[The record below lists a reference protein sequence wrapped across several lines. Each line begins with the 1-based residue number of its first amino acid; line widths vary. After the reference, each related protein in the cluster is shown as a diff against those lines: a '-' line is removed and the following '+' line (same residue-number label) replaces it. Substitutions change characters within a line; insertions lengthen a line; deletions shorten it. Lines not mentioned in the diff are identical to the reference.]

1 MPEERPT
8 VRRAVMRPATPR
20 RGRGRQRR
28 VAVAATPWRVASVA
42 LALAITLF
50 GIVIIHDVQGLQR
63 LRDRPVTG
71 VDYLPAAQFVAD
83 RHTPGEKILT
93 ALPAP
98 VYLAVESTDDL
109 LFLSSPIERK
119 RAQRYTRL
127 TEDGEYVDYWTGV
140 PSVVDVRGL
149 CTTLLNEPNLWLIVD
164 RSRLSADWAFA
175 GPMAFVIEGLT
186 YVRYEAEGGA
196 QVRRLAPPPARNP
209 LAEELCTTAQTS
221 PSNQIPA
228 DLVPEP
234 TVTVTPE
241 EPAE

>member
-1 MPEERPT
+1 MPEDQQTGRRTDVRPT
-8 VRRAVMRPATPR
+8 TPR
-20 RGRGRQRR
+20 RGRARQRR
-28 VAVAATPWRVASVA
+28 VPVAATPWRISSVA

-50 GIVIIHDVQGLQR
+50 GVVMIHDVQGLQR

-71 VDYLPAAQFVAD
+71 VDYLPAAEYIAE
-83 RHTPGEKILT
+83 RHTQGDKILT

-98 VYLAVESTDDL
+98 MYLALEQTDDL
-109 LFLSSPIERK
+109 LFLSSPIDRK

-127 TEDGEYVDYWTGV
+127 TDEGEYVDYWTGV

-149 CTTLLNEPNLWLIVD
+149 CTTLLNEPNLWLLVD
-164 RSRLSADWAFA
+164 RARLSADWAFA

-186 YVRYEAEGGA
+186 YVRHEVDGGA
-196 QVRRLAPPPARNP
+196 QVRRLAPPAARDP
-209 LAEELCTTAQTS
+209 QAEELCTAAQTS

-234 TVTVTPE
+234 TATVVPE
-241 EPAE
+241 EPVD